1 MSHHDAGRPL
11 SEAVHARLLDMLASG
26 EFPRGSRLPGEH
38 ALAGRFAVSRPV
50 LRQALARLQAEGRIE
65 TRKGSGTF
73 VREAAVRE
81 AAMREAAA
89 SPPLSLAYGPLNS
102 IPDVRSFLEFRCG
115 LESEMAARAALCA
128 DSAARAAL
136 RRAARALEAEAA
148 AGRPAIEEDIAFHL
162 AIAHASGNRFFAATL
177 AALSEQTRFSI
188 RLTRELCTLPS
199 TARFAEMRAEHD
211 RILAAVEAGDAAA
224 AHAAMA
230 AHLRGGIRRLFGQ
243 AD

>member
-1 MSHHDAGRPL
+1 MGQHDTSRPL
-11 SEAVHARLLDMLASG
+11 SDAVHARLLEMLGSG
-26 EFPRGSRLPGEH
+26 EFPQGARLPGEH

-73 VREAAVRE
+73 VREAA
-81 AAMREAAA
+81 A
-89 SPPLSLAYGPLNS
+89 SPPLSLAYEPLSS

-115 LESEMAARAALCA
+115 LESEMAARAAA
-128 DSAARAAL
+128 YAGPATRAAL
-136 RRAARALEAEAA
+136 RRAAQALEAEAA

-162 AIAHASGNRFFAATL
+162 AIARASGNRFFVATL
-177 AALSEQTRFSI
+177 AALAEQMRFSI

-199 TARFAEMRAEHD
+199 AARFAEMQAEHD
-211 RILAAVEAGDAAA
+211 RILAAIESGDAAA
-224 AHAAMA
+224 AHSAMA

-243 AD
+243 AN